1 MIISKKYIII
11 FTIIILLQSI
21 ISYFIFREL
30 KKTENKNINL
40 DLTNKIQILI
50 QELKIFYQEIKL
62 INSFSVGI
70 FQNYGKYLPPE
81 TYNNYI
87 NQLQFTN
94 FVKLDFQRWIP
105 RISHQER
112 PLYESFGNQYIRN
125 NFSIIDIRR
134 NGNIFT
140 FTNSPN
146 RSFYYPFTLSVP
158 PFIFTPLG
166 GDFMIDDAG
175 TFIQGFSRLSL
186 TLTNRVNLVRLNST
200 NTQNYGTFLYNPVF
214 PIGYN
219 ISSPNETDI
228 IGFTQLVFVFSD
240 IINGLIRETKQIN
253 NFDYFLLDLDVNKN
267 ESITSKSLVFNN
279 QNRLFTVSDIENIVR
294 EHQFTVSEKF
304 SLENKNYQFIAI
316 FFEKSIDR
324 NFFPE
329 SMLILSILIFIIIDM
344 IVIIALYIYNVNI
357 KNTQSEI
364 YRNLLGYINHEIR
377 NLLNGVIGNTEIL
390 KITFEDVN
398 KFIDSS
404 NNQNNQNNQNIV
416 VFPSNLYNDMKNGIE
431 NISNNTIILSQ
442 IVNDT
447 INSKITSLNFQ
458 IHNNIIKL
466 SKLAIFIKTLVQIQ
480 LEQKPHI
487 NYKIELFDENYVF
500 YSDQSRIIQI
510 LINFILNSIKFT
522 DTGEIIFRVEKEIQ
536 TNNLVFKIIDTGCGI
551 DKKIQKYIFTK
562 KIKEIL
568 SKNHYYSGSGI
579 GLYFSKIIAKDINGV
594 IGFTSTLGHGSTFWL
609 SFDPKY
615 ITEPSHQKIDLTNS

>member
-1 MIISKKYIII
+1 MFIPKKYIII
-11 FTIIILLQSI
+11 LLITILLQSI
-21 ISYFIFREL
+21 TSYFIFREL
-30 KKTENKNINL
+30 KKTENNNIKR

-50 QELKIFYQEIKL
+50 EEVKIFYQEIKL

-70 FQNYGKYLPPE
+70 FQNYGKYVLPQ

-87 NQLQFTN
+87 NSLQFTN

-105 RISHQER
+105 RITHEER
-112 PLYESFGNQYIRN
+112 PLYESFGEQYIRS

-134 NGNIFT
+134 IDNTFT

-175 TFIQGFSRLSL
+175 TFIQALSRLST
-186 TLTNRVNLVRLNST
+186 TLTNRVNLIRLNST

-240 IINGLIRETKQIN
+240 IIDGLIRETKQIN

-267 ESITSKSLVFNN
+267 QSITSKSTNLRQILTF
-279 QNRLFTVSDIENIVR
+279 ENIQNIVK
-294 EHQFTVSEKF
+294 EQQFSILENF
-304 SLENKNYQFIAI
+304 SLENKNYQFITI
-316 FFEKSIDR
+316 FDEQSIDR
-324 NFFPE
+324 DFFPE
-329 SMLILSILIFIIIDM
+329 SMLILSILIFIIIDI
-344 IVIIALYIYNVNI
+344 IVIIALYTYYVNI
-357 KNTQSEI
+357 KNTQNEI

-377 NLLNGVIGNTEIL
+377 NLLNGIIGNTEIL
-390 KITFEDVN
+390 KITFEDIN
-398 KFIDSS
+398 KYIDSS
-404 NNQNNQNNQNIV
+404 NNQNNQNIIA
-416 VFPSNLYNDMKNGIE
+416 FPNNLYNDMKNGIE

-447 INSKITSLNFQ
+447 INSKITSLNFN
-458 IHNNIIKL
+458 INNNKIVL
-466 SKLAIFIKTLVQIQ
+466 SKLAIFIKTLVRIQ
-480 LEQKPHI
+480 LDQKPNI
-487 NYKIELFDENYVF
+487 NYKIELFDDNYVF

-522 DTGEIIFRVEKEIQ
+522 NSGEIIFRVKK
-536 TNNLVFKIIDTGCGI
+536 NNNNNNNNYNLIFEIIDTGCGI
-551 DKKIQKYIFTK
+551 DRKIQKYIFTK

-568 SKNHYYSGSGI
+568 SKNNYYSGSGI
-579 GLYFSKIIAKDINGV
+579 GLYFSKIIAKDINGIV
-594 IGFTSTLGHGSTFWL
+594 SFTSIPEQGSTFWL
-609 SFDPKY
+609 SFDSKY
-615 ITEPSHQKIDLTNS
+615 ITEPKSDPKTYP